1 MVQRKSYMISNAR
14 RIIISV
20 TVIIAA
26 MMQLIDTSIVN
37 VALPHIMGNL
47 GADLDEATWI
57 VTSYVFANVVI
68 LPMTG
73 WLAARFGRKQ
83 YFMGSI
89 VLFVM
94 ASVMC
99 GQSTSIWE
107 LVVFRFIQGLAGG
120 GLMPVSRVILIESY
134 SPEDLGLANAI
145 FAMGI
150 ITGPTIGPT
159 LGGWLT
165 DSFTW
170 RWIFYVNVPI
180 GIIALLM
187 AMANVTNPADAKK
200 AGRVDWL
207 GILFLFIGFGSLQIV
222 LERGERDNWFS
233 SSFIVILSIIAV
245 IGILLFLLYEFFH
258 HSPVVDLRVFRHKN
272 FAVSTFFSFMMGLGL
287 FGSVFIFPIFTQNLL
302 GYSALQTGLIMVP
315 GALTAALLNPVIGI
329 LLRKKVSPQLLA
341 FIGII
346 LFFVF
351 SVMISN
357 ETMQYGP
364 GDFFWPLILRGLGLG
379 FLSVPI
385 NTIALTGMFG
395 QELSESSGILSM
407 IRQLG
412 GSFGVALITTLID
425 RRVVFHRTA
434 LAVHIN
440 QYNPQFQQWFAS
452 TVQHFVSTGSAL
464 STARQQGYKALSY
477 ILMQQSSVL
486 AYNDT
491 YYVIGL
497 FFLVISPLLL
507 FTFTRKHKKAAVVPV
522 KMHKME
528 LVKTSDKTAMK
539 T

>member
-1 MVQRKSYMISNAR
+1 MISNSR

-26 MMQLIDTSIVN
+26 MMQLVDTSIVN

-47 GADLDEATWI
+47 GADLDEASWI

-73 WLAARFGRKQ
+73 WLASYFGRKQ
-83 YFMGSI
+83 YFIGSI
-89 VLFVM
+89 IIFVL

-107 LVVFRFIQGLAGG
+107 LVIFRFVQGLAGG

-134 SPEDLGLANAI
+134 PPEDLGLANAI

-165 DSFTW
+165 DTFTW

-187 AMANVTNPADAKK
+187 AMVNVTNPINAKK

-233 SSFIVILSIIAV
+233 SSFIVILTIVAVTGIA
-245 IGILLFLLYEFFH
+245 LFLIYEFFH
-258 HSPVVDLRVFRHKN
+258 HSPVVDLRIFRHKN
-272 FAVSTFFSFMMGLGL
+272 FTFASILGFMMGFGL
-287 FGSVFIFPIFTQNLL
+287 FGSVFIFPVFTQNFL

-315 GALTAALLNPVIGI
+315 GALTAAVLNPFIGI

-346 LFFVF
+346 LFFIF
-351 SVMISN
+351 SVMLSR
-357 ETMQYGP
+357 ETLQYGP
-364 GDFFWPLILRGLGLG
+364 WNFFWPLILRGLGLG

-412 GSFGVALITTLID
+412 GSFGVALIATIID
-425 RRVVFHRTA
+425 RRVAFHRTM
-434 LAVHIN
+434 LVSHIN
-440 QYNPQFQQWFAS
+440 QYNPTFRQWFAG
-452 TVQHFVSTGSAL
+452 TVQHFVGSGSAL
-464 STARQQGYKALSY
+464 STAQQQGYKALNY
-477 ILMQQSSVL
+477 TLIRQSSLL

-491 YYVIGL
+491 YYMIGL
-497 FFLVISPLLL
+497 FFLIISPLLL
-507 FTFTRKHKKAAVVPV
+507 FTISRKKKRMAAQPIASS
-522 KMHKME
+522 KME
-528 LVKTSDKTAMK
+528 MAETTE
-539 T
+539 

>member
-1 MVQRKSYMISNAR
+1 
-14 RIIISV
+14 
-20 TVIIAA
+20 

-47 GADLDEATWI
+47 GADLDQASWI

-73 WLAARFGRKQ
+73 WLSAYFGRKQ
-83 YFMGSI
+83 YFIGSI
-89 VLFVM
+89 IVFVI

-99 GQSTSIWE
+99 GQATSIWE
-107 LVVFRFIQGLAGG
+107 LVAFRFVQGLAGG
-120 GLMPVSRVILIESY
+120 GLMPVSRVILIESFP
-134 SPEDLGLANAI
+134 PEDLGLANAI

-165 DSFTW
+165 DTFTW

-187 AMANVTNPADAKK
+187 AMINISNPADIKK
-200 AGRVDWL
+200 AGKVDWL

-233 SSFIVILSIIAV
+233 SSFIVILTIVAV
-245 IGILLFLLYEFFH
+245 IGIFLFLAYEFYN
-258 HSPVVDLRVFRHKN
+258 HSPVVNLRIFRYKN

-302 GYSALQTGLIMVP
+302 GYSALQTGLIMIP

-346 LFFVF
+346 LFFIF
-351 SVMISN
+351 SIMISN

-364 GDFFWPLILRGLGLG
+364 WDFFWPLILRGLGLG

-425 RRVVFHRTA
+425 RREAFHRSV
-434 LAVHIN
+434 LVSNIN
-440 QYNPQFQQWFAS
+440 QYNPHFRQWLTN
-452 TVQHFVSTGSAL
+452 TVHHFVGSGSAPL
-464 STARQQGYKALSY
+464 TAQHQSLKALSY
-477 ILMQQSSVL
+477 ILLQQSSVL

-491 YYVIGL
+491 YYIIGG
-497 FFLVISPLLL
+497 FFLLISPLLL
-507 FTFTRKHKKAAVVPV
+507 FTFTRKRK
-522 KMHKME
+522 
-528 LVKTSDKTAMK
+528 KTALTLK
-539 T
+539 ETPQKIEVAEVPE

>member
-1 MVQRKSYMISNAR
+1 MAQKKSYMISNSR

-47 GADLDEATWI
+47 GADLDEASWI

-68 LPMTG
+68 LPMAG
-73 WLAARFGRKQ
+73 WLAAFFGRKK
-83 YFMGSI
+83 YFVGSI
-89 VLFVM
+89 IFFVI

-107 LVVFRFIQGLAGG
+107 LISFRFIQGLAGG
-120 GLMPVSRVILIESY
+120 GLMPIARVILIESY
-134 SPEDLGLANAI
+134 PPEDLGLANAI

-170 RWIFYVNVPI
+170 RWIFYVNIPI
-180 GIIALLM
+180 GIIAVLM
-187 AMANVTNPADAKK
+187 SLINVPIPQNIKK
-200 AGRVDWL
+200 AGKVDWL

-233 SSFIVILSIIAV
+233 SSFIVILTIIAI
-245 IGILLFLLYEFFH
+245 IGILLFLWYELYH
-258 HSPVVDLRVFRHKN
+258 HSPVVDLRIFRHRN
-272 FAVSTFFSFMMGLGL
+272 FAVATFFGFMMGVGL

-315 GALTAALLNPVIGI
+315 GALTAAILNPVIGI
-329 LLRKKVSPQLLA
+329 LLRKKVPPQLLA

-346 LFFVF
+346 LFLIF
-351 SVMISN
+351 SVMLSH
-357 ETMQYGP
+357 ETLQFGP
-364 GDFFWPLILRGLGLG
+364 YDFFWPLILRGLGLG

-395 QELSESSGILSM
+395 QELSESSGVLSM
-407 IRQLG
+407 VRQLG

-425 RRVVFHRTA
+425 RRVALHRTT
-434 LAVHIN
+434 LVSHLN
-440 QYNPQFQQWFAS
+440 PYNLDFQQWYTN
-452 TVQHFVSTGSAL
+452 TVHHFVGTGSAL
-464 STARQQGYKALSY
+464 ITAQKQGFKALSY
-477 ILMQQSSVL
+477 SLIQQANVL

-491 YYVIGL
+491 YYIIGI
-497 FFLVISPLLL
+497 FFLLISPLLL
-507 FTFTRKHKKAAVVPV
+507 LTFTRGTKKIIEV
-522 KMHKME
+522 KKEIPKIEMAEIK
-528 LVKTSDKTAMK
+528 K
-539 T
+539 